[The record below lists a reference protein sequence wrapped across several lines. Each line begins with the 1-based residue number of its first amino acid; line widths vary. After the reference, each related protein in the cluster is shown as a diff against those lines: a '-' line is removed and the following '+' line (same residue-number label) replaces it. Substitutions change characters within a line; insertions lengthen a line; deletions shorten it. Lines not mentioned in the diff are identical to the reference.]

1 MPVSGYIKLLGNALE
16 VNPDTRWSG
25 ILSAHRV
32 VETESGYLSF
42 KRDRELLALVCDDPE
57 KGYVYGHVLR
67 VDPADQE
74 QASGSGEAWAALVLF
89 VHRRLEAD
97 TEDLLFQRCRYWI
110 QTRGRYSPCHAQERD
125 DVFVLADSFEKAVA
139 ALAEMI
145 RRFDYGLRLG
155 PRHDQEEDGTKHV
168 LDMRCFGAYGG
179 IMAGWDGTDPEAEVG
194 HELCP

>member
-1 MPVSGYIKLLGNALE
+1 MSGYIKLLGNALKA
-16 VNPDTRWSG
+16 NPDTRWSG

-42 KRDRELLALVCDDPE
+42 NRDRELLALVSDDPE

-67 VDPADQE
+67 VDPEDQE
-74 QASGSGEAWAALVLF
+74 QASRSGAVWAALLLF
-89 VHRRLEAD
+89 VHERLDAD

-125 DVFVLADSFEKAVA
+125 DVFVMADSFEEAVA

-145 RRFDYGLRLG
+145 RRFDYELRLG
-155 PRHDQEEDGTKHV
+155 PRHDQLDGETRYV
-168 LDMRCFGAYGG
+168 LDMRCFSAYGG
-179 IMAGWDGTDPEAEVG
+179 IMASWDGTDPASEKG
-194 HELCP
+194 HEPCP